1 MATHSSILA
10 WRIPGTGEP
19 GGLTYFFFIPG
30 LGSSPGEGI
39 GSPLQYSCLENPMD
53 TAAWRSTVHGG
64 HKESDMI
71 EHARIYC
78 YEHSESCCLVQTL
91 CNRMDCILP
100 GSSVHGIFQAR
111 ILGWAAMPFS
121 RGSSQ
126 PRDRTWVSNFA
137 GRFFTI

>member
-1 MATHSSILA
+1 MVKNSPANSRDTRLVGFHPCVGKILWRRA
-10 WRIPGTGEP
+10 WQPTQVFLPEKSQG
-19 GGLTYFFFIPG
+19 
-30 LGSSPGEGI
+30 
-39 GSPLQYSCLENPMD
+39 Q
-53 TAAWRSTVHGG
+53 RSLVG
-64 HKESDMI
+64 HKEWDMI